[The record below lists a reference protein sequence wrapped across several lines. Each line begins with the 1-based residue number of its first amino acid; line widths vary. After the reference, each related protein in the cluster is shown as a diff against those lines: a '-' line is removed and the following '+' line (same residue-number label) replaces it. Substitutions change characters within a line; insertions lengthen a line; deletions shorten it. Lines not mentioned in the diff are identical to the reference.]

1 MRTIENEKLIVR
13 LADKGA
19 EIRSVVE
26 KSTGKELM
34 WQADPTVWPRTA
46 PVLFPFVGRSNNDE
60 YRFGGKVYP
69 MGQHGFAR
77 DKDFEYVPGSDNKSC
92 CFELK
97 SSVET
102 LRVFPFDFLL
112 RLSYRLDDS
121 RLLCGYE
128 VINTGSHE
136 LFFSMGAHPG
146 FSLQSRN
153 LSDYRIEFEREEE
166 PYRYLLRDGL
176 INGEREKLSMRGNV
190 LHLERALFAKD
201 AIVLKQVRSASVRLV
216 GPGMDM
222 LMTFAGFPYFGIWT
236 KPGCEDFICLEPW
249 CGIADAVG
257 GYAELEQ
264 KEGINSLGAG
274 GKFAR
279 EFSVEF

>member
-1 MRTIENEKLIVR
+1 
-13 LADKGA
+13 
-19 EIRSVVE
+19 
-26 KSTGKELM
+26 
-34 WQADPTVWPRTA
+34 
-46 PVLFPFVGRSNNDE
+46 
-60 YRFGGKVYP
+60 
-69 MGQHGFAR
+69 
-77 DKDFEYVPGSDNKSC
+77 
-92 CFELK
+92 
-97 SSVET
+97 
-102 LRVFPFDFLL
+102 
-112 RLSYRLDDS
+112 
-121 RLLCGYE
+121 
-128 VINTGSHE
+128 
-136 LFFSMGAHPG
+136 MGAHPG

-274 GKFAR
+274 GEFAR